1 MEKLNLQLFGG
12 RGASIGKGAPIGR
25 KAKMGDFFK
34 PKDDDSLDAEKIRRA
49 NSASLT
55 DMGDIINR
63 TYERGRKEIGEMDL
77 SDAEKKDAISDL
89 KKLSNNALDS
99 ASKAV
104 NPFASGRSRLS
115 TSQKTGS
122 AADRAASDRA
132 KVDDYMKGLRKKSSD
147 NATRRANVNLAQQLQ
162 KAQSEGKMEVIVNG
176 KRYYRKSKRGSWYA

>member
-1 MEKLNLQLFGG
+1 MVVG
-12 RGASIGKGAPIGR
+12 GASIGKGAPIGR
-25 KAKMGDFFK
+25 KAKMGDFFM

-49 NSASLT
+49 NNASLT

-63 TYERGRKEIGEMDL
+63 TYESGRKEIGEMAL
-77 SDAEKKDAISDL
+77 SDSEKKDAIYEL

-104 NPFASGRSRLS
+104 NPFVSGRTRLS

-132 KVDDYMKGLRKKSSD
+132 KVDNYMKSLRKKSGD
-147 NATRRANVNLAQQLQ
+147 NAKRKASVSLAQQLQ